1 VNVVARRR
9 PTAWALRDHALW
21 QRALRLGD
29 EHRSPPADPPAVAE
43 AAAAARAWLEA
54 LDGGDCR
61 GNFERAAL
69 FLRRSLGASG
79 RRRALKTEG
88 APLGP
93 CLSRRI
99 RSRRL
104 VPWLCRGPRGPY
116 AVIEFE
122 SEFEGRSSVVETL
135 VPTIG
140 NDGRWRVAG
149 YRVA

>member
-1 VNVVARRR
+1 VNVARTR

-21 QRALRLGD
+21 QRALRFGD
-29 EHRSPPADPPAVAE
+29 ERRSPAADPPAVAE
-43 AAAAARAWLEA
+43 AAEAARAWLEA
-54 LDGGDCR
+54 LDGEHCS

-79 RRRALKTEG
+79 RRRAPTAER
-88 APLGP
+88 APLGR
-93 CLSRRI
+93 CLSRRV
-99 RSRRL
+99 RSGRL
-104 VPWLCRGPRGPY
+104 VPPSFHGPRGPY
-116 AVIEFE
+116 ALVEFE

-135 VPTIG
+135 VPAVG